1 MFNSRDFYYLIKR
14 GVQMVVRTYSF
25 TPETFQLGLT
35 LGMQIALICLEDSSE
50 TVLNLPIPFSD
61 ADLARMS
68 VHGLEFEDLWIVGSK
83 AMREQYFE

>member
-1 MFNSRDFYYLIKR
+1 MFNSKDLYYLIKR
-14 GVQMVVRTYSF
+14 CVERIVRQ
-25 TPETFQLGLT
+25 PESFQLGLT
-35 LGMQIALICLEDSSE
+35 VAIQVALICLEDSSE